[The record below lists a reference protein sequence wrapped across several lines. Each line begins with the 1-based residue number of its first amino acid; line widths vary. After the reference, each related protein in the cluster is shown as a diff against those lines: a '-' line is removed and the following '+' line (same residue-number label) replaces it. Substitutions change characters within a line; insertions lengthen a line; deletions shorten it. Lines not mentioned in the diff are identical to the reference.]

1 MDIKEL
7 FKKVLEESNG
17 VPLIY
22 VIQVFNNVM
31 EAISSGECFYKQED
45 FIE

>member
-7 FKKVLEESNG
+7 FKKVLEETDG

-22 VIQVFNNVM
+22 VIQVFNSVID
-31 EAISSGECFYKQED
+31 AISSGEYFYDWKE
-45 FIE
+45 